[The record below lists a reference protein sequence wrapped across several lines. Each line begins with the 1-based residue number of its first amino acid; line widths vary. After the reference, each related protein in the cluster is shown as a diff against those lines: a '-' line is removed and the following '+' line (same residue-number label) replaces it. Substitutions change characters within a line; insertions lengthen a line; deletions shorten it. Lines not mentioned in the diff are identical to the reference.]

1 MVIKGRNRMFE
12 SLGSN
17 VIFIVIAV
25 VVLIGRV
32 VFQAKKGKSPPPP
45 KEKIPVHFIDEEE
58 DLPKPR
64 PVRKKPKAVPL
75 FSTSLEDSPLSPTKY
90 SFQEAANLQQAPVK
104 TAVPEKKDFS
114 FNLNKLSPMQ
124 QAVVMAEILGPP
136 KGMQ

>member
-1 MVIKGRNRMFE
+1 MFE

-25 VVLIGRV
+25 IVLIGRV
-32 VFQAKKGKSPPPP
+32 VFDSKRKKKPPPP
-45 KEKIPVHFIDEEE
+45 KEKIPVHFVDGEKNI
-58 DLPKPR
+58 PKAR
-64 PVRKKPKAVPL
+64 PVVKKPKVVPL
-75 FSTSLEDSPLSPTKY
+75 FSTSLEDSPFSPIKY
-90 SFQEAANLQQAPVK
+90 PFQENGMTNLQQAPVK

-114 FNLNKLSPMQ
+114 FNLNNLSPMQ